1 LGSAI
6 RSSKIDP
13 KLRFSAGRR
22 SFLGSPIRTSS
33 IDPKL
38 RFSADPRRSFSA
50 NTEQLLG

>member
-1 LGSAI
+1 LGS
-6 RSSKIDP
+6 S
-13 KLRFSAGRR
+13 
-22 SFLGSPIRTSS
+22 IRTAS